1 MFVQTEGIGSKMSV
15 PLKVLFLDH
24 KNIEKNIYKFSS
36 EPLGLDGKFSIRALS
51 GGRLLIFF
59 EPSWLRCLKF
69 GMRYSCL

>member
-15 PLKVLFLDH
+15 PLKVLF
-24 KNIEKNIYKFSS
+24 IEKNIYKFSS

-51 GGRLLIFF
+51 GGPLLIFF